1 MLKCADVSVIGTWHG
16 FFFQNLNEMQ
26 FVYYKINAAAE
37 GIINSKFYTFV
48 SNSEITSGGY
58 VIIGN
63 NCFQ

>member
-1 MLKCADVSVIGTWHG
+1 
-16 FFFQNLNEMQ
+16 MQ

-37 GIINSKFYTFV
+37 GIINFKFYTFV